1 MRMPLVGEAAIAAC
15 VGIVT
20 VSTLFA
26 QRAAAPTADARTALV
41 SLASLTNNAASL
53 KQSLE
58 ALKKDHEAKAATF
71 KAESERGNQMA
82 EQLSKLQPNSPEFK
96 KLEREIFKLRADF
109 ELHGKRATEETQNA
123 ESKVYLNFSKELR
136 NEVAAFA
143 KANGVQLVLRYEPEP
158 QELTDPRAV
167 LQEINKL
174 VVYQRGLEATPAL
187 LEAMNRRAGA
197 GAAPTAG
204 RAPATRGVQR

>member
-26 QRAAAPTADARTALV
+26 QRAAAPTTETRTALV
-41 SLASLTNNAASL
+41 SLASLTNNATGL
-53 KQSLE
+53 KQSLD
-58 ALKKDHEAKAATF
+58 ALKKEYEAKGASF

-123 ESKVYLNFSKELR
+123 ESKVYLNFSKEVR
-136 NEVAAFA
+136 DEVARFA
-143 KANGVQLVLRYEPEP
+143 KASGVQLVLRYEPEP
-158 QELTDPRAV
+158 QELTDPRAI

-174 VVYQRGLEATPAL
+174 VVYQRGLEVTPTL
-187 LEAMNRRAGA
+187 LEAMNRRTGT

-204 RAPATRGVQR
+204 RAPAARGVQR